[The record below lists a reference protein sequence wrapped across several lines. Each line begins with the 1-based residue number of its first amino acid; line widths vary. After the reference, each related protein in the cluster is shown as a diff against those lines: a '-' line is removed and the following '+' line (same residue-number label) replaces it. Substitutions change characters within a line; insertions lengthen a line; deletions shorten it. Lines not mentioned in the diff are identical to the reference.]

1 MKRIFVAIAMMAC
14 TAAAASAQDDVQ
26 KAAQEAVEAFDA
38 APEQKEEPKKPNY
51 WTNSLTTQINV
62 GQTGLTNWAAGGDNT
77 FTLKGYIDGN
87 CNWAKDK
94 MFWNNRLQLEYGT
107 LYSSSKPLLQKSN
120 DRFYFESKWG
130 HRIVE
135 QLYASA
141 NFDFKTQ
148 FSKGYNYAT
157 PSAARIEEL
166 FGSGATLEDLSKK
179 QQREAWKDARE
190 AKSGLLS
197 PGYAT
202 LALGLDWTPAKWVS
216 VSLAPLTGGYTI
228 VTDEQFRK
236 TYGMKLSDET
246 KSLQKELE
254 GYDESTATEAQ
265 KKLKA
270 KLDKSLANGSAYYA
284 ALFQLGAQMKVDFK
298 VNVNDNFKYT
308 SQVVLFTDYLAKDDV
323 TNKYKGNIRFNW
335 DNKIDWKIAKYFAL
349 TLTTN
354 MIYDTNVLKE
364 KKVKNATT
372 GESETVMVKRGLQF
386 AESISFG
393 FTYTIASKSK

>member
-1 MKRIFVAIAMMAC
+1 MKKIFALIVTMTVFAGAV
-14 TAAAASAQDDVQ
+14 SAQDDVQ
-26 KAAQEAVEAFDA
+26 KAAQEAAEALSA
-38 APEQKEEPKKPNY
+38 APEVQKAPVKPKY

-77 FTLKGYIDGN
+77 FTLKGYIDGS

-94 MFWNNRLQLEYGT
+94 MFWNNRLQLEYGV
-107 LYSSSKPLLQKSN
+107 LYASSKPLFQKSN

-141 NFDFKTQ
+141 NFDFKSQ
-148 FSKGYNYAT
+148 FSKGYNYKT
-157 PSAARIEEL
+157 PSADIVQKL
-166 FGSGATLEDLSKK
+166 FGPDATLEDLDRK
-179 QQREAWKDARE
+179 QQTQAWKAARE

-228 VTDEQFRK
+228 VADEQFRK
-236 TYGMKLSDET
+236 TYGMKLSNET
-246 KSLQKELE
+246 KGLQKQLE
-254 GYDESTATEAQ
+254 GYDESTATEEQ
-265 KKLKA
+265 KQLKA
-270 KLDKSLANGSAYYA
+270 KLDQSLLDGSAYNS

-349 TLTTN
+349 TISTN

-364 KKVKNATT
+364 Q
-372 GESETVMVKRGLQF
+372 TVTDEAGNTSTVLVKRGLQF

-393 FTYTIASKSK
+393 FTYTIASKKN